1 MAGADRTAA
10 ANLERSIL
18 NQPRSYGY
26 FQVYRLLRLIGG
38 LATAVNGDVE
48 QRIHIRPNLTLAFP
62 ESDVD
67 TIDRVEDGNAYRIT
81 SNFLG
86 LYGVSSPLPTFYTED
101 LIDERSHDQSAQ
113 RDFVDIFN
121 YSLYHLLFRAWSK
134 SRPMIKIIEERDARF
149 IDRLFAFIGLGDS
162 RVRENL
168 PEQQRLLRH
177 IGLLTQFPRS
187 ALGLQTLLADALGG
201 VRVKVTSCMPITVE
215 IPEDQRLM
223 LGRINGALGEDSYLG
238 EEIEDR
244 STNILVRIGPVPY
257 QIFHELLP
265 GEELNSRLKFY
276 TRFYTVNPVR
286 TEVELVLERGQ
297 AKPARLGA
305 DDDAR
310 LGLDT
315 WLYAGDHRDEGYAS
329 YIL

>member
-1 MAGADRTAA
+1 MAGADRAAA
-10 ANLERSIL
+10 ANLEATVL
-18 NQPRSYGY
+18 KEPRNYGY
-26 FQVYRLLRLIGG
+26 FQVYRLLRQIGG
-38 LATAVNGDVE
+38 SVTSVEGDVE

-67 TIDRVEDGNAYRIT
+67 RIDLIEEGNGYRIT
-81 SNFLG
+81 SNFMG

-121 YSLYHLLFRAWSK
+121 YSVYHLLFRAWSK
-134 SRPMIKIIEERDARF
+134 SRPMIKVIEERDARF
-149 IDRLFAFIGLGDS
+149 IDRLFAFIGLGEP

-187 ALGLQTLLADALGG
+187 ALGLQTLLGDALGG
-201 VRVKVTSCMPITVE
+201 VRVRVSGCIPIRVE
-215 IPEDQRLM
+215 IPEDQRM
-223 LGRINGALGEDSYLG
+223 ILGRANGSLGEDSYLG
-238 EEIEDR
+238 EEIVDR
-244 STNILVRIGPVPY
+244 NTNILVRIGPLPY
-257 QIFHELLP
+257 ETFHQLLP
-265 GEELNSRLKFY
+265 GEELNLRLKFY
-276 TRFYTVNPVR
+276 TKFYTVNPVR

-315 WLYAGDHRDEGYAS
+315 WLYAGEHHDEGYAS